1 MQKNSSF
8 KLKNDK
14 RLNVPKML
22 RSQRA
27 NTNHFNIYFSSTDN
41 RAKIRKV
48 ILGNVYQFR
57 GSNYIYDHY
66 LKNNTNMYDQKSKN
80 KGIDLRKVNL
90 YVKQILQLDR
100 VNQLNSTPINDQV
113 IKRIDM
119 IQNSF
124 LINSI
129 QSRFNPLKINLH
141 KFSPEKQNL

>member
-1 MQKNSSF
+1 
-8 KLKNDK
+8 
-14 RLNVPKML
+14 ML

-48 ILGNVYQFR
+48 ILGNVNQFR

-90 YVKQILQLDR
+90 HVK
-100 VNQLNSTPINDQV
+100 
-113 IKRIDM
+113 
-119 IQNSF
+119 
-124 LINSI
+124 
-129 QSRFNPLKINLH
+129 
-141 KFSPEKQNL
+141 